1 LQEKGGNPKGAFPI
15 MTTSEAKYWSSE
27 YTDEEIDAVADAGQR
42 LLDAIELRFRNLF
55 RLLRTNEA
63 EWQAGYQYWFDN

>member
-1 LQEKGGNPKGAFPI
+1 

-42 LLDAIELRFRNLF
+42 LLDTIELRFRNLF
-55 RLLRTNEA
+55 RLLRTNEG
-63 EWQAGYQYWFDN
+63 EWQAAYQYWFDN

>member
-1 LQEKGGNPKGAFPI
+1 

-42 LLDAIELRFRNLF
+42 LLDTFELRFRNLL

-63 EWQAGYQYWFDN
+63 EWQAAYQYWFDN

>member
-1 LQEKGGNPKGAFPI
+1 

-42 LLDAIELRFRNLF
+42 LLDTIESRFRNLF
-55 RLLRTNEA
+55 RLLRTNESRMA
-63 EWQAGYQYWFDN
+63 SSISILVR